1 MIHPKIDDAFS
12 TETELLQT
20 IQKDTFGYFWH
31 EANSENGLILDN
43 AADNWPSNVAA
54 VGMALTAYPVGVERQ
69 FISRQC
75 PVQRTLVT
83 LKFFAS
89 SEQSASPDAT
99 GY

>member
-1 MIHPKIDDAFS
+1 MMLSVPKQNFS
-12 TETELLQT
+12 RLF
-20 IQKDTFGYFWH
+20 IKDSFGYFWH
-31 EANSENGLILDN
+31 EANPENGLILDN
-43 AADNWPSNVAA
+43 AAGNWPSNVAA

-75 PVQRTLVT
+75 AVQRTLVT
-83 LKFFAS
+83 LRFFAS